1 MSAKSSS
8 NVTMSFN
15 DGYYKYAQVYAF
27 NKAGAVKNITTGT
40 TEWTLS
46 NVVTSINNV
55 AKDKEFY
62 VDHVAP
68 RISNEVFYKS
78 ADANTELNSIDLA
91 KNLLL
96 GANKPYKVGDTVGI
110 SATAIDYNFY
120 GSKESSSGSAID
132 VTDNSGALQVYT
144 GVATNNPIAYVKTG
158 LAKDQNPPLGILDY
172 EILVNFYDKAGN
184 LTVKTIKV
192 IYDDRI
198 PAKVVTSYGA
208 IGTTSDSTPLSNMK
222 YTNNVGLPLISS
234 GSLTPLVLG
243 AIMNGADID
252 YIGDITGIDTTSSVN
267 LTTFGE
273 KSNVSLKYIPSL
285 NALNTL
291 TLTTYSHSGQ
301 KFKDGTQTTY
311 TDFIV
316 LDTKI
321 NYGTTTIIK
330 TLKENYKLSEFIAS
344 ITELVGL
351 KEFEIRKLSGPNSTL
366 AYTAGATG
374 TFAIG
379 SSYGTPVLIN
389 EAKYYSVPN
398 VSAIKSGD
406 SYSIQF
412 TSQGTY
418 VYDLKLIDRLG
429 NETVYRLTLTVSNN
443 PIDIIGKTNNSSIE
457 LKSKANQ
464 DNGKIKIESRTER

>member
-1 MSAKSSS
+1 M
-8 NVTMSFN
+8 
-15 DGYYKYAQVYAF
+15 
-27 NKAGAVKNITTGT
+27 VK
-40 TEWTLS
+40 
-46 NVVTSINNV
+46 
-55 AKDKEFY
+55 
-62 VDHVAP
+62 
-68 RISNEVFYKS
+68 
-78 ADANTELNSIDLA
+78 
-91 KNLLL
+91 
-96 GANKPYKVGDTVGI
+96 
-110 SATAIDYNFY
+110 
-120 GSKESSSGSAID
+120 
-132 VTDNSGALQVYT
+132 
-144 GVATNNPIAYVKTG
+144 
-158 LAKDQNPPLGILDY
+158 
-172 EILVNFYDKAGN
+172 
-184 LTVKTIKV
+184 
-192 IYDDRI
+192 
-198 PAKVVTSYGA
+198 
-208 IGTTSDSTPLSNMK
+208 
-222 YTNNVGLPLISS
+222 
-234 GSLTPLVLG
+234 
-243 AIMNGADID
+243 
-252 YIGDITGIDTTSSVN
+252 
-267 LTTFGE
+267 

-321 NYGTTTIIK
+321 NYGTTTITK

-443 PIDIIGKTNNSSIE
+443 PIDITGKTNNSSIE